1 MCSSRRRSLGR
12 DTATRTHLKTGRL
25 IQRHLQDRLAAGAVI
40 ALLASAVFVP
50 DAVAGSVRASAPVTG
65 ATAPAGTK
73 PAIQGAYGRPPLTF
87 RPNRGQADSAV
98 AFTAAPRPTPLPLAR
113 PGVSVSPSPPPT
125 PPP

>member
-50 DAVAGSVRASAPVTG
+50 DAVAGALRASAPVTG
-65 ATAPAGTK
+65 ATAPRGTK
-73 PAIQGAYGRPPLTF
+73 TAIPEAYRRPPMYCRPPLASARFADPLSPAHQAHTHAA
-87 RPNRGQADSAV
+87 RSRGASD
-98 AFTAAPRPTPLPLAR
+98 F
-113 PGVSVSPSPPPT
+113 
-125 PPP
+125 